1 MDWPEVVVIVMGSL
15 QAYDFGVATSPSV
28 VSVGATVLKVSK
40 SNLNQQMSSEHLLM
54 VYDKVLV
61 SPY

>member
-1 MDWPEVVVIVMGSL
+1 MDWPEVVVIVIGSL

-40 SNLNQQMSSEHLLM
+40 SNLNQQISSEHLLM
-54 VYDKVLV
+54 V
-61 SPY
+61 